1 MLPSLSTI
9 SDQVHAAIIETV
21 NEQTGQP
28 DGKISLECQF
38 NPKEFT
44 VKKTVKWDDA
54 GDSPPGRNTP
64 DLDFGGGQA
73 ATFDLTLLFDTTRE
87 TSGVSLSANKRD
99 VRYYT
104 NVLMM
109 LTMMRNEGGKP
120 LPPPPVRFSWG
131 GFALFVAVVT
141 EVSVAYKLFHP
152 DGVPVRAEAT
162 VKFKQYDYTDDKN
175 LYPKGMNPTTRTEAR
190 KTRVVQTG
198 ERLDLIAYEEY
209 GNPAHWRYL
218 AEVNGLL
225 DPRALRPGQILSVPP
240 LP

>member
-1 MLPSLSTI
+1 MLPSLSSI
-9 SDQVHAAIIETV
+9 PDQVHPALIETV
-21 NEQTGQP
+21 NEENGRP

-38 NPKEFT
+38 NPKELT
-44 VKKTVKWDDA
+44 VKKTVTWSDA
-54 GDSPPGRNTP
+54 EDSPPGRNTP
-64 DLDFGGGQA
+64 DLDFGGGKPA
-73 ATFDLTLLFDTTRE
+73 EFDLTLLFDTTRE
-87 TSGVSLSANKRD
+87 SDSTKRD

-104 NVLMM
+104 NALMM
-109 LTMMRNEGGKP
+109 LTMLRKQGDTP

-141 EVSVAYKLFHP
+141 EVSVTYQLFHP
-152 DGVPVRAEAT
+152 DGVPVRAQAT
-162 VKFKQYDYTDDKN
+162 VKFKQYDYNDDQK

-190 KTRVVQTG
+190 KTRVVQAG

-209 GNPAHWRYL
+209 GHSNRWRYL

-225 DPRALRPGQILSVPP
+225 DPRALQPGQILSIPP